1 MVLGC
6 THFPLAK
13 NTITKVL
20 GNVTFVDGSHG
31 IKNRVYDLIK
41 DKLNKKGGKIN
52 IISTK
57 DDVSKIILD
66 IVKGNK

>member
-1 MVLGC
+1 ML
-6 THFPLAK
+6 H
-13 NTITKVL
+13 
-20 GNVTFVDGSHG
+20 
-31 IKNRVYDLIK
+31 
-41 DKLNKKGGKIN
+41 KKGGKIN

>member
-1 MVLGC
+1 MKLKIERCELKEKYTLGK
-6 THFPLAK
+6 LY
-13 NTITKVL
+13 
-20 GNVTFVDGSHG
+20 
-31 IKNRVYDLIK
+31 VYDLIK